1 MKKIVELFIIP
12 EFKKVHLTKDVG
24 LVPYYLAKNY
34 NLDAEI
40 VYTNKIKEE
49 LPPKFRTINLKE
61 LPYIKVNKFINKI
74 DKFKVLENWNFLKYL
89 FKNSKDIDILIL
101 FHFNKKKIPIFLLYK
116 YLNKNG
122 KIYMKMDIEVDTIK
136 NKNQGNFFKKYYG
149 KILFKNIDVFSCE
162 TREAYELI
170 LNNKFWR
177 NDISSKLLYLP
188 NGFDEEEIKKY
199 HEEEKENIIITVGRL
214 GEYQKNTEMLLESL
228 EGLNLG
234 KWKVLLIGAY
244 DEKFKKKYIDF
255 INRNKDKKD
264 SVILVGSIEN
274 RKELYK
280 IYSKSKCFILTSRYE
295 SFGIVLV
302 EAARFGNY
310 IITTDVGAAKDVT
323 RNGVIG
329 KIISSEDKL
338 ELKKEIKRVI
348 EGQIDLKSKM
358 KDGIEYCR
366 RNFNWE
372 DILRNSKLEERLLK

>member
-1 MKKIVELFIIP
+1 MK
-12 EFKKVHLTKDVG
+12 
-24 LVPYYLAKNY
+24 
-34 NLDAEI
+34 NL
-40 VYTNKIKEE
+40 
-49 LPPKFRTINLKE
+49 
-61 LPYIKVNKFINKI
+61 
-74 DKFKVLENWNFLKYL
+74 
-89 FKNSKDIDILIL
+89 
-101 FHFNKKKIPIFLLYK
+101 
-116 YLNKNG
+116 
-122 KIYMKMDIEVDTIK
+122 
-136 NKNQGNFFKKYYG
+136 
-149 KILFKNIDVFSCE
+149 
-162 TREAYELI
+162 
-170 LNNKFWR
+170 
-177 NDISSKLLYLP
+177 
-188 NGFDEEEIKKY
+188 
-199 HEEEKENIIITVGRL
+199 
-214 GEYQKNTEMLLESL
+214 
-228 EGLNLG
+228 
-234 KWKVLLIGAY
+234 
-244 DEKFKKKYIDF
+244 KKKYIDF